1 MSSDSG
7 HSKHDTVRKWYGEH
21 FSKSAAPDYRPMY
34 PTGRDG
40 AMGLGY
46 PPQILNAAPESQI
59 EAFCGVGNPF
69 SLGEPSRGDA
79 VLDVACGAGLDCFVA
94 SQLVG
99 DSGRVEG
106 IDITPEMASRASFH
120 LRESGAEHAT
130 AQVASAEH
138 LPFPDESFDLVIS
151 NGALNLMTDKP
162 AVFREIHRV
171 LRKGGR
177 LQFADVVRTKEPS
190 SEPGDPDVWSR

>member
-1 MSSDSG
+1 MSSDSSDRQRG
-7 HSKHDTVRKWYGEH
+7 AVRRWYGEH
-21 FSKSAAPDYRPMY
+21 FSEGATPVYRPVY

-40 AMGLGY
+40 ALGLGY
-46 PPQILNAAPESQI
+46 DPLILAAAAESQV

-69 SLGEPSRGDA
+69 SLGELSQAAA

-94 SQLVG
+94 SRLVG
-99 DSGRVEG
+99 PSGRVEG

-120 LRESGAEHAT
+120 LGEAGAEHAR
-130 AQVASAEH
+130 AQQAPAER
-138 LPFPDESFDLVIS
+138 LPFSDESFDLVIS
-151 NGALNLMTDKP
+151 NGALNLMPDKP

-177 LQFADVVRTKEPS
+177 LHFADVVRTQEPS
-190 SEPGDPDVWSR
+190 RQQGDPDAWSR